1 MRRRIAT
8 LIAVVGALVVGNH
21 LAGVWPREV
30 EVAYAVDPT
39 TLDGIDVDYLQ
50 EGEAVASVRFEPSGS
65 KSALILHTV
74 RLQPGE
80 YQARIILYG
89 PDGNGVEHVR
99 RLSVPAAGQTRFDL
113 RNRAEQTP

>member
-8 LIAVVGALVVGNH
+8 LIAIVGAVIVGNH

-30 EVAYAVDPT
+30 EVAYAVDPGV
-39 TLDGIDVDYLQ
+39 DGIDVDYLQ
-50 EGEAVASVRFEPSGS
+50 EGEAAASARFESS
-65 KSALILHTV
+65 EAKTTMLRHTV

-89 PDGNGVEHVR
+89 ADGNGVEHLR
-99 RLSVPAAGQTRFDL
+99 RLYVPAEGLTRFDL
-113 RNRAEQTP
+113 RGAPEQAE